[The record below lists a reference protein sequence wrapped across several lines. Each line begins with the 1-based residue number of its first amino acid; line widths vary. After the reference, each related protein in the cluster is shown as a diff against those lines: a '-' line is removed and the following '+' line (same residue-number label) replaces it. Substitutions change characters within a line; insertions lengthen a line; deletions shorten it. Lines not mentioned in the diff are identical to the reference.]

1 MVYGETFLRNFK
13 FYAKTLTKLH
23 DLTVPVLRIRDVYT
37 GSQYFPSRIRIR
49 IKDLNI
55 LTPKIVFKLSEIW
68 SKMFIP
74 DLDFL
79 PIPNPDPQ
87 HCQKQNIASSY
98 YIDVGPEPFSDL
110 VWSSFVGEQDAFGYF
125 QVSRIC

>member
-1 MVYGETFLRNFK
+1 M
-13 FYAKTLTKLH
+13 
-23 DLTVPVLRIRDVYT
+23 LRIRDFYT

-49 IKDLNI
+49 IKGFKYFNQ
-55 LTPKIVFKLSEIW
+55 KIVSKLSEIW

-74 DLDFL
+74 DPVLDFL

-125 QVSRIC
+125 QVSHIC